1 MCEISPDNG
10 NGNVAASPFS
20 SAQGAADAAQTAQE
34 GACFLAEFWVEQ
46 GVCFTSGHIVHA
58 LREARGRSLMV
69 NQRPT
74 GQALQDYFTSGDLP
88 SFDDGL
94 GGDGERPVRKLRS
107 TSRTDTRTPV
117 GTEVFVYGPSE
128 DDIDCFEFELNIAE
142 APLVDD
148 GQGGTTSPAAA
159 LLNATP
165 NLAAGAPG
173 SSVIPPVQP
182 SGTVATAHGKMVPG
196 TPLAVIHTRGKG
208 QVRLTIPRIAFEA
221 LAFETGDP
229 ITGGQPLYVADNGGV
244 VTVCQD
250 QANNNGTAYNPTT
263 DRLRLHLPVT
273 LPLTVGTEFS
283 IVVGTDGLTI
293 DLNDPRP

>member
-1 MCEISPDNG
+1 
-10 NGNVAASPFS
+10 
-20 SAQGAADAAQTAQE
+20 
-34 GACFLAEFWVEQ
+34 
-46 GVCFTSGHIVHA
+46 
-58 LREARGRSLMV
+58 
-69 NQRPT
+69 
-74 GQALQDYFTSGDLP
+74 
-88 SFDDGL
+88 
-94 GGDGERPVRKLRS
+94 
-107 TSRTDTRTPV
+107 
-117 GTEVFVYGPSE
+117 
-128 DDIDCFEFELNIAE
+128 
-142 APLVDD
+142 
-148 GQGGTTSPAAA
+148 
-159 LLNATP
+159 
-165 NLAAGAPG
+165 
-173 SSVIPPVQP
+173 
-182 SGTVATAHGKMVPG
+182 MVPG